1 MSIALSLGNNLTTNG
16 VFKPAAVNNTSV
28 NNVTDFASV
37 PAGGALFLLSTQTAS
52 ASASIEFTS
61 GIDSTY
67 DSYIF
72 KIINCHPAS
81 DNRLFQ
87 FNGST
92 DGGST
97 YAVTKTTTN
106 FKATHDEADTST
118 NLTYDTGNDLAQSTA
133 DQRLGAKFGIDNDQS
148 MCATMYLFSPSS
160 TTYVKHF
167 IATSQNYTN
176 NDLSQSYFVAGYM
189 NTTSSVNAIKFV
201 MDTGN
206 IDAGTIRMYGIQS
219 S

>member
-1 MSIALSLGNNLTTNG
+1 MAFISNGTTILDAGAFSVGLG
-16 VFKPAAVNNTSV
+16 SQI
-28 NNVTDFASV
+28 
-37 PAGGALFLLSTQTAS
+37 LLSEATAS
-52 ASASIEFTS
+52 ASSSIEFTS

-67 DSYIF
+67 DIYKF
-72 KIINCHPAS
+72 ELINCHAS
-81 DNRLFQ
+81 TDNSKLL

-97 YAVTKTTTN
+97 YNVTKTTTAFVTDHN
-106 FKATHDEADTST
+106 ESDTST
-118 NLTYDTGNDLAQSTA
+118 QLAYNTSFDLAQSTA
-133 DQRLGAKFGIDNDQS
+133 DQRLGASFGIDNDQS

-176 NDLSQSYFVAGYM
+176 NDFSQNYFVAGYM

-201 MDTGN
+201 MDSGN
-206 IDAGTIRMYGIQS
+206 IDAGTIKMYGIKGS
-219 S
+219 

>member
-1 MSIALSLGNNLTTNG
+1 MPFISNGTTILDNGAFSVGLGSQILISE
-16 VFKPAAVNNTSV
+16 A
-28 NNVTDFASV
+28 
-37 PAGGALFLLSTQTAS
+37 TAS
-52 ASASIEFTS
+52 SSSSIEFTS

-67 DSYIF
+67 DIYQF
-72 KIINCHPAS
+72 ELINCHAS
-81 DNRLFQ
+81 TDNSKLL

-92 DGGST
+92 DGGSS
-97 YAVTKTTTN
+97 YNVTKTTTA
-106 FKATHDEADTST
+106 FLTDHDEADTST
-118 NLTYDTGNDLAQSTA
+118 QLAYNASFDLAQSTA

-176 NDLSQSYFVAGYM
+176 EDSSHNYFVAGYM
-189 NTTSSVNAIKFV
+189 NTTSSINAIKFV
-201 MDTGN
+201 MDSGN

-219 S
+219 SWA

>member
-1 MSIALSLGNNLTTNG
+1 MAQGITRLSGVNSLSGTIPATNIANSTLDNITTLPSAVPIG
-16 VFKPAAVNNTSV
+16 KPI
-28 NNVTDFASV
+28 
-37 PAGGALFLLSTQTAS
+37 LLSTATAS
-52 ASASIEFTS
+52 SSSSIEFTS

-67 DSYIF
+67 DVYIF

-106 FKATHDEADTST
+106 FKATHDEADTGT

-133 DQRLGAKFGIDNDQS
+133 DQRLAEGVGGDNDQNVS
-148 MCATMYLFSPSS
+148 GTLQLFNPSS

-167 IATSQNYTN
+167 IARFNTSEGANYTVET
-176 NDLSQSYFVAGYM
+176 YIAGYF
-189 NTTSSVNAIKFV
+189 NTTSAIDAVIFKFLSA
-201 MDTGN
+201 N
-206 IDAGTIRMYGIQS
+206 IDSGTIKMYGIS
-219 S
+219 A